1 VFALPSFPAAAFSTT
16 RDWLLKLGLF
26 NLEQTHEGDDWVW
39 IIDSSI
45 QMGCMKCLLILGIRL
60 TTLKNRE
67 NFILSHSDLKPIVL
81 KTIESCPGEVV
92 KEALNEAKKKTQG
105 AVAIIS
111 DEGSELKR
119 GVRLFQKEQPAGQQ
133 TIHLHDITHKADLV
147 LKKELEKDDKWKE
160 FTRQMTNTTQQLKLT
175 SSSHLIPPKQ
185 RQKKRM
191 RSEIDIIE
199 WGIKICNYL
208 DNGKANELEKNTLSW
223 VLNYRCQLN
232 IYQEMAN
239 LFDMSTKEV
248 REQGYRRETIK
259 ILKKRGATIA
269 CSKRSRSFF
278 WKILA
283 TVEEET
289 RKVPSGSRLPGCTEV
304 IESLFGKFKQ
314 LEKNHASGGLTSLVL
329 SLPALVGE
337 VTLEIVKNAMEKI
350 SIKQVK
356 NWIKENLGCTFW
368 SQRRSNF
375 SDEKYAKSDVYLEM
389 DEQNEICLA

>member
-1 VFALPSFPAAAFSTT
+1 
-16 RDWLLKLGLF
+16 
-26 NLEQTHEGDDWVW
+26 
-39 IIDSSI
+39 
-45 QMGCMKCLLILGIRL
+45 
-60 TTLKNRE
+60 
-67 NFILSHSDLKPIVL
+67 
-81 KTIESCPGEVV
+81 
-92 KEALNEAKKKTQG
+92 
-105 AVAIIS
+105 
-111 DEGSELKR
+111 
-119 GVRLFQKEQPAGQQ
+119 
-133 TIHLHDITHKADLV
+133 
-147 LKKELEKDDKWKE
+147 
-160 FTRQMTNTTQQLKLT
+160 
-175 SSSHLIPPKQ
+175 
-185 RQKKRM
+185 M

-208 DNGKANELEKNTLSW
+208 DNDKANELEKNTLSW